1 MVKGYRGNIQGNIKR
16 ISAMRHFY
24 TSPKFRRWLKG
35 LEPREELIARMALRD
50 AVREPGAS
58 REWEARIAELQM
70 DLIKTPDDWA
80 ELLPAV
86 ARAKAEIG
94 KPKV

>member
-1 MVKGYRGNIQGNIKR
+1 MSKNQTR
-16 ISAMRHFY
+16 STFY
-24 TSPKFRRWLKG
+24 TSPKFRRWLRS
-35 LEPREELIARMALRD
+35 LTPREELIARMALRD
-50 AVREPGAS
+50 AVREAGAS

-86 ARAKAEIG
+86 QREKAEIG
-94 KPKV
+94 KGQERRNSVMLSV